1 MTTLELRIDA
11 RPAKTGAADFV
22 RSADTIRRAAGDAK
36 RSVDAIT
43 GSFAALRDEITGLKS
58 DLRGLDLKSILGKP
72 LGGTELAE
80 KLRREQDLIGQGQSP
95 SNIRPK
101 TALSQLSK
109 DAQATVRQLA
119 EAQRGFFEAIAQSG
133 LLDLEVDRLEGM
145 ASTVRAL
152 KSPEQILEF
161 QRTLGSSG
169 FVAAGLLGSRNQA
182 SLGIGELI
190 GNTSDVIGLLAAIRV
205 ISKDVRSIAQFLVGR
220 SAVAGPAAAAIGGAV
235 GSAAIA
241 DELATRQREQTPDL
255 LMAALL
261 ESVTRATA
269 LFERAATAESQTRR
283 EVIEILAQR
292 QVDQAKDSAD
302 LLLGVRDTLSKQQ
315 SSNQE
320 VTDAQ
325 KEQLQRID
333 ALLEQVRPA
342 LERFGVTPTA
352 RMIDRVI
359 DPNPAGIEGQ
369 GLAAE
374 PIITDLTRAIDR
386 LVRFLDE
393 VFPLVPGT
401 RDGPPLRPRTFGSA
415 ANFSDDRNNDLL
427 INVADNNGKASL
439 FNPTPQVIDEVAAPN
454 LPPPPV
460 RERPS
465 ILPET
470 TTSEIFKVNDAAR
483 QLGFTFSSAFE
494 DAVIAGRSFSDVL
507 KGLGDDITRILLRLT
522 VTQPLSNLITGF
534 FSGAF
539 GGTSAD
545 IGSDAGGGFADV
557 LGRSI
562 GGGGNALV
570 AGAGGG
576 LIRGPGTGT
585 SDSILAALSDGEFV
599 VFSNCQMVIIEIDAK
614 TLVSLV
620 LKDTEHAAG
629 TATDL

>member
-1 MTTLELRIDA
+1 
-11 RPAKTGAADFV
+11 
-22 RSADTIRRAAGDAK
+22 
-36 RSVDAIT
+36 
-43 GSFAALRDEITGLKS
+43 
-58 DLRGLDLKSILGKP
+58 
-72 LGGTELAE
+72 
-80 KLRREQDLIGQGQSP
+80 
-95 SNIRPK
+95 
-101 TALSQLSK
+101 
-109 DAQATVRQLA
+109 
-119 EAQRGFFEAIAQSG
+119 
-133 LLDLEVDRLEGM
+133 
-145 ASTVRAL
+145 
-152 KSPEQILEF
+152 
-161 QRTLGSSG
+161 
-169 FVAAGLLGSRNQA
+169 
-182 SLGIGELI
+182 
-190 GNTSDVIGLLAAIRV
+190 
-205 ISKDVRSIAQFLVGR
+205 
-220 SAVAGPAAAAIGGAV
+220 
-235 GSAAIA
+235 
-241 DELATRQREQTPDL
+241 
-255 LMAALL
+255 MAALL

-352 RMIDRVI
+352 RMIDRTI

-401 RDGPPLRPRTFGSA
+401 RGGPPLRPRTFGSA

-522 VTQPLSNLITGF
+522 VTQPLSNLITGV

-539 GGTSAD
+539 GGT
-545 IGSDAGGGFADV
+545 GVPTGK
-557 LGRSI
+557 
-562 GGGGNALV
+562 
-570 AGAGGG
+570 AGGG

-599 VFSNCQMVIIEIDAK
+599 VNAAATRRHRTLLEAINSGQAPSLQDGGLVGATPRFDAPD
-614 TLVSLV
+614 LQRF
-620 LKDTEHAAG
+620 AAG
-629 TATDL
+629 MSPPVVQVVQDNDEQERLAKKLRNEMLLAAARPNKRPSGPTERQAAATR